1 MKIFFTLIL
10 SFAVIVSAVDVVLA
24 QHKARKYFVEIQELE
39 QQQDKINE
47 EWGKLQ
53 LEQSTWATHAR
64 IEQVASD
71 DLALVRPTANEIVV
85 VERP

>member
-10 SFAVIVSAVDVVLA
+10 LIAVIVSAVDVVLA

-39 QQQDKINE
+39 QQQDKLNE

-53 LEQSTWATHAR
+53 LEQSTWATDDRVEKLAR
-64 IEQVASD
+64 TELEMTEPD
-71 DLALVRPTANEIVV
+71 ANSIVLIV
-85 VERP
+85 Q

>member
-10 SFAVIVSAVDVVLA
+10 LLAVIVSAVDVVLA

-39 QQQDKINE
+39 QQQDKLNE

-53 LEQSTWATHAR
+53 LEQSTWATDDRVEKLAR
-64 IEQVASD
+64 TELEMTEPD
-71 DLALVRPTANEIVV
+71 ANSVVLIVQ
-85 VERP
+85 

>member
-10 SFAVIVSAVDVVLA
+10 LIAVIVSAVDVVLA

-39 QQQDKINE
+39 QQQDKLNE

-53 LEQSTWATHAR
+53 LEQSTWATDDRVEKLAR
-64 IEQVASD
+64 IELEMTEPD
-71 DLALVRPTANEIVV
+71 ANSIVLIV
-85 VERP
+85 Q

>member
-53 LEQSTWATHAR
+53 LEQSTWATDDRVEKLAR
-64 IEQVASD
+64 TELEMTEPD
-71 DLALVRPTANEIVV
+71 ANSVVLIVQ
-85 VERP
+85 

>member
-53 LEQSTWATHAR
+53 LEQSTWATDDRVAKLAR
-64 IEQVASD
+64 TELEMTEPD
-71 DLALVRPTANEIVV
+71 ANSVVLIVQ
-85 VERP
+85 